1 METSMQYAWLVP
13 LFPLIA
19 FAIILSFGRQLKEG
33 AGYISILLT
42 AASLVLACIT
52 FVARFQEGAQD
63 YVLSIKWLQVGD
75 YVIPVGFEVNQLNAM
90 MLVIVSVVSLLV
102 QIYSRGYMQGDQ
114 RFPVFYQYLALF
126 TFSMLGLVISPNL
139 LQLYIFWELVGVCS
153 FLLIGYYYFKPEAK
167 AAAKKAFIV
176 TRIGDVGL
184 FIAICLLF
192 WQTGRFEFDNIFTAI
207 QGGKVEPFIITLA
220 AILIFVG
227 AVGKSGQFPLHTWLP
242 DAMEGPTPVSALIH
256 AATMVAAGVYLVA
269 TTFPLFIESPIALDV
284 VAYVGGFTAIFAASI
299 GLTQRDI
306 KRVLAYST
314 VSQLGFMMMALGV
327 AGAAGYVAGT
337 FHLMTHAFFK
347 ALLFLAAG
355 SVIHA
360 VHTQDVFKMGGLS
373 KRMPVTSVVFLI
385 GCLAIAGIP
394 PFSGFWS
401 KEEILG
407 AVYAAGRYDLLIIAI
422 VAAFFTAFYMFR
434 LYFLTFRGAPASEGA
449 KKAYESP
456 SVMTIPM
463 LLLALLAI
471 GAGFINLPNAPMLGE
486 WMMSGSVGQFIID
499 KFGEE
504 AGHSAL
510 WLQIVA
516 VIISLFGIGLAY
528 LMYGKKNLP
537 TDIISEQL
545 PWLYQ
550 LSYRKFY
557 MDELYTFVFIR
568 PLKGIGLA
576 FNWLDHYIIGGLV
589 RSIGGLTNMV
599 GRLLSRLQSG
609 QMQTYGF
616 VVLLGLV
623 VLMVSLTALGGVP
636 FVK

>member
-153 FLLIGYYYFKPEAK
+153 FLLVGYYYFKPEAK

-227 AVGKSGQFPLHTWLP
+227 AAGKSGQFPLHTWLP

-314 VSQLGFMMMALGV
+314 VSQLGFMMMALGA

-510 WLQIVA
+510 WLQIAA
-516 VIISLFGIGLAY
+516 VIISLFGIGFAY

>member
-1 METSMQYAWLVP
+1 MDTSMQYAWLVP

-52 FVARFQEGAQD
+52 FMARFQEGAQD

-90 MLVIVSVVSLLV
+90 MLVIVSIVSLLV

-153 FLLIGYYYFKPEAK
+153 FLLVGYYYFKPEAK

-192 WQTGRFEFDNIFTAI
+192 WQTGRFEFDDIFTAI

-227 AVGKSGQFPLHTWLP
+227 AAGKSGQFPLHTWLP

-360 VHTQDVFKMGGLS
+360 AHTQDVFKMGGLS

-407 AVYAAGRYDLLIIAI
+407 AVYAAGRYDLLVIAI

-434 LYFLTFRGAPASEGA
+434 LYFLTFRGTPASEGA

-486 WMMSGSVGQFIID
+486 WLMSGSVGQFIID
-499 KFGEE
+499 KYGEE
-504 AGHSAL
+504 AGHGAL

-528 LMYGKKNLP
+528 LIYGKKNLP
-537 TDIISEQL
+537 NDIISEQL

-557 MDELYTFVFIR
+557 MDEIYTFVFIR

-576 FNWLDHYIIGGLV
+576 FNWLDYYIIGGLV

>member
-1 METSMQYAWLVP
+1 MDTSMQYAWLVP

-52 FVARFQEGAQD
+52 FMARFQEGAQD

-90 MLVIVSVVSLLV
+90 MLVIVSIVSLLV

-153 FLLIGYYYFKPEAK
+153 FLLVGYYYFKPEAK

-192 WQTGRFEFDNIFTAI
+192 WQTGRFEFDDIFTAI

-227 AVGKSGQFPLHTWLP
+227 AAGKSGQFPLHTWLP

-360 VHTQDVFKMGGLS
+360 AHTQDVFKMGGLS

-407 AVYAAGRYDLLIIAI
+407 AVYAAGRYDLLVIAI

-434 LYFLTFRGAPASEGA
+434 LYFLTFRGTPASEGA

-471 GAGFINLPNAPMLGE
+471 GAGFINLPNAPVLGE
-486 WMMSGSVGQFIID
+486 WLMSGSVGQFIID
-499 KFGEE
+499 KYGEE
-504 AGHSAL
+504 AGHGAL

-528 LMYGKKNLP
+528 LIYGKKNLP
-537 TDIISEQL
+537 NDIISEQL

-557 MDELYTFVFIR
+557 MDEIYTFVFIR

-576 FNWLDHYIIGGLV
+576 FNWLDYYIIDGLV

>member
-1 METSMQYAWLVP
+1 MDTSMQYAWLVP

-52 FVARFQEGAQD
+52 FMARFQEGAQD

-90 MLVIVSVVSLLV
+90 MLVIVSIVSLLV

-153 FLLIGYYYFKPEAK
+153 FLLVGYYYFKPEAK

-192 WQTGRFEFDNIFTAI
+192 WQTGRFEFDDIFTAI

-227 AVGKSGQFPLHTWLP
+227 AAGKSGQFPLHTWLP

-360 VHTQDVFKMGGLS
+360 AHTQDVFKMGGLS

-407 AVYAAGRYDLLIIAI
+407 AVYVAGRYDLLVIAI

-434 LYFLTFRGAPASEGA
+434 LYFLTFRGTPASEGA

-471 GAGFINLPNAPMLGE
+471 GAGFINLPNAPVLGE
-486 WMMSGSVGQFIID
+486 WLMSGSVGQFIID
-499 KFGEE
+499 KYGEE
-504 AGHSAL
+504 AGHGAL

-528 LMYGKKNLP
+528 LIYGKKNLP
-537 TDIISEQL
+537 NDIISEQL

-557 MDELYTFVFIR
+557 MDEIYTFVFIR